1 MQTNDW
7 VGYSL
12 EMFVRMGLIIAVS
25 SVMRR
30 LRVQAEIA
38 QSEVAALRSD
48 LALSNQRASLSREIH
63 DSIGNALAATVLR
76 MEVMSRLRDRDGD
89 SQAAELFREEADV
102 VRQSMQQI
110 RDWTFL
116 NHPWS
121 VDAPLSEVLSREVS
135 RWSRRTGIAVKV
147 SGSDSMDCL
156 GNHQTIPVL
165 RIVQEALTN
174 VVRHGVNVDTV
185 NISVSLTDSTVSI
198 SIIDNGIEAIN
209 PQATSGLGMDSMR
222 GRAKSLGG
230 AMTAMA
236 TATGFEVKIDLP
248 RNRTLERQFAE

>member
-1 MQTNDW
+1 
-7 VGYSL
+7 
-12 EMFVRMGLIIAVS
+12 
-25 SVMRR
+25 
-30 LRVQAEIA
+30 
-38 QSEVAALRSD
+38 
-48 LALSNQRASLSREIH
+48 
-63 DSIGNALAATVLR
+63 
-76 MEVMSRLRDRDGD
+76 
-89 SQAAELFREEADV
+89 
-102 VRQSMQQI
+102 
-110 RDWTFL
+110 
-116 NHPWS
+116 
-121 VDAPLSEVLSREVS
+121 
-135 RWSRRTGIAVKV
+135 
-147 SGSDSMDCL
+147 MDCL

-185 NISVSLTDSTVSI
+185 NISVSLTDITVSI

-236 TATGFEVKIDLP
+236 TANGFEVKIDLP